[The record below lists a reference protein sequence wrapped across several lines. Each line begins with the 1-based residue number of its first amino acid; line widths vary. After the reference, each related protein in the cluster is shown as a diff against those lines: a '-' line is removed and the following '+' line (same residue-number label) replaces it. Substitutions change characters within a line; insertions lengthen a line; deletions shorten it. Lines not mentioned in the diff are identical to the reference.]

1 MGRNHTVLRT
11 ICQCNAGSTGV
22 VRGCR
27 VGLTALE
34 GQVGP
39 RLSDNNPRMCFGGH
53 PLSLCAQVT
62 SCSIG
67 ASRGLLCPP
76 TPPPPGYSHWKGQ
89 VLNSDELQEL
99 YDGLKL
105 NSVNQYDYVLTGEPR
120 GVDGK
125 PGLPPAQVGWWG
137 DPEHPN
143 PAAPSPA
150 TREEGRSRLQ
160 EELSGALV
168 TATSG

>member
-1 MGRNHTVLRT
+1 MSLGAAEWASLHRKGRWAPDSVMTTPGRAL
-11 ICQCNAGSTGV
+11 GV
-22 VRGCR
+22 PAESLCPGDLTQHW
-27 VGLTALE
+27 GLTWSAL
-34 GQVGP
+34 
-39 RLSDNNPRMCFGGH
+39 
-53 PLSLCAQVT
+53 
-62 SCSIG
+62 
-67 ASRGLLCPP
+67 PP

-120 GVDGK
+120 GMDGE
-125 PGLPPAQVGWWG
+125 PGQPPAQVDWWG

-150 TREEGRSRLQ
+150 TREEGWSCLQ
-160 EELSGALV
+160 EELSG
-168 TATSG
+168 SE

>member
-1 MGRNHTVLRT
+1 M
-11 ICQCNAGSTGV
+11 
-22 VRGCR
+22 
-27 VGLTALE
+27 
-34 GQVGP
+34 
-39 RLSDNNPRMCFGGH
+39 
-53 PLSLCAQVT
+53 
-62 SCSIG
+62 
-67 ASRGLLCPP
+67 
-76 TPPPPGYSHWKGQ
+76 
-89 VLNSDELQEL
+89 LNSGELQEL

-120 GVDGK
+120 GVDGE

-137 DPEHPN
+137 DPEYPN

-150 TREEGRSRLQ
+150 THEEGRSLQ

>member
-1 MGRNHTVLRT
+1 MQHR
-11 ICQCNAGSTGV
+11 
-22 VRGCR
+22 
-27 VGLTALE
+27 GLTWSAL
-34 GQVGP
+34 
-39 RLSDNNPRMCFGGH
+39 
-53 PLSLCAQVT
+53 
-62 SCSIG
+62 
-67 ASRGLLCPP
+67 PP

-105 NSVNQYDYVLTGEPR
+105 NSVNQYDYVLTGEPS